1 MQPIGLT
8 FKDRK
13 YNPFTQ
19 KTSGELM
26 IAHLCLKCG
35 KVSYNRIA
43 GDDNEYS
50 ILSLLDSCNPRKD
63 VITLTLK
70 DKEQVLIALFGYN
83 QPPGTMIS

>member
-26 IAHLCLKCG
+26 IVHLCLECG
-35 KVSYNRIA
+35 KISYNRIA
-43 GDDNEYS
+43 GDDNVYS
-50 ILSLLDSCNPRKD
+50 VLSLLDNPNSRKD
-63 VITLTLK
+63 ITTLTLK
-70 DKEQVLIALFGYN
+70 DREQVLIGLFGYN
-83 QPPGTMIS
+83 YIP